1 MPIVENALKRKL
13 ADGGVAASL
22 NVLHW
27 RSVNIAGLAREC
39 GFDWLFLDLEHNSMN
54 LDTAAQICVAA
65 LPTGITPV
73 VRVPAGDFALATRLL
88 DGGAMGVVMP
98 HVESAAEAARVVSA
112 CKYPPLGQRSL
123 TAPLP
128 QLGYEA
134 LPMAEAMPVL
144 NQHLFVAVML
154 ETPAALEQA
163 DAIAAVPGVD
173 GVMIGTNDLAA
184 ALGLAGQFG
193 HERIERAYATLIAAC
208 RRHGKYAGMGGIY
221 DHALMEKYLRLGVRF
236 LLGGSDTALM
246 LAAGK
251 ARTAFLRSITVN
263 ATTQIPRV
271 A

>member
-13 ADGGVAASL
+13 AAGGVAASL

-39 GFDWLFLDLEHNSMN
+39 GFDWLFLDLEHSSMN

-73 VRVPAGDFALATRLL
+73 VRVPAGDFSLAARLL
-88 DGGAMGVVMP
+88 DGGAMGVVFP
-98 HVESAAEAARVVSA
+98 HVDSAAEATRIVNA
-112 CKYPPLGQRSL
+112 CKYPPLGHRSL
-123 TAPLP
+123 TGPLP
-128 QLGYEA
+128 QLGFEA
-134 LPMAEAMPVL
+134 MPMAEAMPVL
-144 NQHLFVAVML
+144 NEHLFVAVML

-184 ALGLAGQFG
+184 ELGLAGQFG
-193 HERIERAYATLIAAC
+193 HDRIERAYATLVAAC
-208 RRHGKYAGMGGIY
+208 RRHGKHAGMGGIY
-221 DHALMEKYLRLGVRF
+221 DHVLMEKYLRMGVRF

-251 ARTAFLRSITVN
+251 ARTAFLRSVDLDAVAPN
-263 ATTQIPRV
+263 SRV

>member
-1 MPIVENALKRKL
+1 MAIVENTMKRKL
-13 ADGGVAASL
+13 GAGRLVASF

-27 RSVNIAGLAREC
+27 RTVNIAGLARES
-39 GFDWLFLDLEHNSMN
+39 GFDWLFLDLEHNSMDV
-54 LDTAAQICVAA
+54 DTAAQICVAA

-73 VRVPAGDFALATRLL
+73 VRVPSGDFALAARLL

-112 CKYPPLGQRSL
+112 CKYPPLGHRSL
-123 TAPLP
+123 TGPLP
-128 QLGYEA
+128 QLGFEA
-134 LPMAEAMPVL
+134 LPMAEAMPLL
-144 NQHLFVAVML
+144 NEHLFVAVML

-184 ALGLAGQFG
+184 ELGLAGQFG
-193 HERIERAYATLIAAC
+193 HERIEQAYTTLIAAC
-208 RRHGKYAGMGGIY
+208 RRHGKHAGMGGIY
-221 DHALMEKYLRLGVRF
+221 DHALMEKYLRMGVRF

-251 ARTAFLRSITVN
+251 ARTTFLHSV
-263 ATTQIPRV
+263 ALDAAPPIPRV